1 MKELTERQK
10 AILKVLLDF
19 IADNQYPPT
28 RLELANELGITVNG
42 VSEQL
47 QAIERKGHI
56 EIVPGIS
63 RGIKILSNDQEGGM
77 NMDEELKKKAESIIV
92 RYACDMDFN

>member
-10 AILKVLLDF
+10 AIFKVLLDF

-47 QAIERKGHI
+47 QAIERKGRI

-63 RGIKILSNDQEGGM
+63 RGIKILSND
-77 NMDEELKKKAESIIV
+77 
-92 RYACDMDFN
+92 